1 MADAA
6 TFVNDTLEMFLA
18 EMAQETPEKLKDGAA
33 FFAMLDELEEMDKK
47 KIIKNTLEP
56 VVGGMFVTPK
66 EIGEVVRWLSNII
79 ANGINMAMHKGITKD
94 DINRFMH

>member
-1 MADAA
+1 
-6 TFVNDTLEMFLA
+6 
-18 EMAQETPEKLKDGAA
+18 MAQDAPDSLKDGAA
-33 FFAMLDELEEMDKK
+33 LFAMLSELEDADKR

-56 VVGGMFVTPK
+56 VVGNMFVTPK

-79 ANGINMAMHKGITKD
+79 ANGINMSMHKGITKD